1 MLQRVKT
8 IKRSVIQIAN
18 STHLISL
25 PREWVKRFNIKKGE
39 ELDVDDRG
47 NHILVTT
54 SRDFE
59 IKKTEIDVSPL
70 NGMIK
75 DLLYGLYKVGYEEVK
90 LNYLDPKDSE
100 KIQKLLRNEMIGFEI
115 IEQRNDYCIIKSV
128 AGGFETEFDNMFRRT
143 FLLLKAMAED
153 IQKSMENGDISLIA
167 SIKLNEVS
175 TNKYTAFCRRI
186 IQKKGY
192 KDMRRSIL
200 MYMVVEEIEKTAD
213 EYKYLCDYFTDSKG
227 KGIKQ
232 IRKDI
237 LQLFSLLN
245 SFMDKVYNTYYNFSL
260 QEANELLRFR
270 KKFINDIHE
279 KTTAFTGRDGRLGHY
294 LVNITQ
300 QLTNVL
306 CFKMEMEL

>member
-1 MLQRVKT
+1 M
-8 IKRSVIQIAN
+8 
-18 STHLISL
+18 
-25 PREWVKRFNIKKGE
+25 
-39 ELDVDDRG
+39 DVDDRG
-47 NHILVTT
+47 NHILITT
-54 SRDFE
+54 NKGFE
-59 IKKTEIDVSPL
+59 IKKTEIDVSKL

-75 DLLYGLYKVGYEEVK
+75 DILYGLYKVGFEEVK
-90 LNYLDPKDSE
+90 LMYHDPKDTE
-100 KIQKLLRNEMIGFEI
+100 KIQKVLRNEMIGFEI

-153 IQKSMENGDISLIA
+153 ILKSMEKGDSSLIP

-175 TNKYTAFCRRI
+175 TNKYTSFCTRI

-200 MYMVVEEIEKTAD
+200 MYMIVEEIEKTAD

-227 KGIKQ
+227 KDIKN
-232 IRKDI
+232 IRKEV
-237 LQLFSLLN
+237 LQLFSALN
-245 SFMDKVYNTYYNFSL
+245 TFMDNVYNIYYNFSL
-260 QEANELLRFR
+260 QEANELFRFR

-279 KTTAFTGRDGRLGHY
+279 KTTPFTGRDGRLGHY

-300 QLTNVL
+300 QLTNIL
-306 CFKMEMEL
+306 SFKMEMEL